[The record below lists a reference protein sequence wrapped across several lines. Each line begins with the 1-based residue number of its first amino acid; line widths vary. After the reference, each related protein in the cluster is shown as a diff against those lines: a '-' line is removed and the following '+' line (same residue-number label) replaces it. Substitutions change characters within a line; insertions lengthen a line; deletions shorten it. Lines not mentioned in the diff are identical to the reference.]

1 MNIASWIVQG
11 LLALAFAAAGFM
23 KTFTPIDQLAA
34 QMPWVNDVG
43 AWVPRLA
50 GIAEILGAIGLIVP
64 ALTRIQPKLTVYAAY
79 GLIAVMVLAAIFH
92 LSRGEGPMV
101 VPNLVFSILA
111 GFVAWVRTS
120 KAPIAAKS

>member
-11 LLALAFAAAGFM
+11 LLALAFVAAGFL
-23 KTFTPIDQLAA
+23 KTFTPIDQLAQ
-34 QMPWVNDVG
+34 QMVWVPDVPS
-43 AWVPRLA
+43 WVPRLA

-64 ALTRIQPKLTVYAAY
+64 SLTRIQPKMTVYAAY

-92 LSRGEGPMV
+92 LSRGEGSMV
-101 VPNLVFSILA
+101 VPNIIFSLLA

-120 KAPIAAKS
+120 KAPIAPKS